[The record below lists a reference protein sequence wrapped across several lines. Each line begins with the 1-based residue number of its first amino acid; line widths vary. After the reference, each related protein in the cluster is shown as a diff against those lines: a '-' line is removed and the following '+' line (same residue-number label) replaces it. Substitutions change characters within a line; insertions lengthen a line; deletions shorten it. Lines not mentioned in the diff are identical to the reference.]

1 MDVLR
6 RPLNGIANRRVGR
19 GFGHDF
25 VAYFVQ
31 TRCQPRHGE
40 FLCLARLGLAPVPV
54 AHLACRRGLGCVG
67 LPFGGHAVHVQPIQR
82 TGRGEYPVGVGGLC
96 HRFGGH
102 DRGEGIGAWFLL
114 TPKHQNP
121 CQNCHLHLGG
131 DPSHEFG
138 VCEHVCR
145 RL

>member
-25 VAYFVQ
+25 VAYLVQ

-40 FLCLARLGLAPVPV
+40 FLCFARLGLTPVPV

-67 LPFGGHAVHVQPIQR
+67 LPIGGHAVHVQPIQR
-82 TGRGEYPVGVGGLC
+82 IGCGKHPMGFGRLR
-96 HRFGGH
+96 HRLGGH
-102 DRGEGIGAWFLL
+102 DSGEGIGTWLLL

-121 CQNCHLHLGG
+121 CENRHLHLGG
-131 DPSHEFG
+131 DPNHEHC
-138 VCEHVCR
+138 VCEHVC
-145 RL
+145 